1 MSELDAYGAL
11 AGTDKSSSVA
21 WCWDY
26 LRHYEE
32 LFRPFRD
39 QKINLLEI
47 GVASG
52 ASLAV
57 WTRYFSQAQIV
68 GVEINPDGARFAGER
83 VAIRIGSQEDPG
95 FLHSVVVEFPPTI
108 IIDDG
113 SHLAHHMIASFE
125 ALFPTLLPGGV
136 YIFEDMAFH
145 FEESDRRFQ
154 GAKAHQ
160 GHSDKP
166 IYDYLNNFMRAR
178 VASARLPAESWG
190 FARYAFEHID
200 SVTLAGG
207 FIAVRKKAPRDVTQP
222 IAVFE
227 RELAQGGGAEAAAR
241 YAEYLIKHNVHLDRA
256 AALVPNILAAGPR
269 DEAIMISMLNILITL
284 ERFDEAAEIATH
296 LTRIGPANARY
307 WDQLVMIERRRHR
320 PEAEAA
326 ALRRLIALQPKL
338 AGHHLRLSELAEHT
352 GDLAAAVTFARG
364 ASELEPGHADFRNR
378 VAALEGRLAG
388 R

>member
-1 MSELDAYGAL
+1 LSELDAYGAL
-11 AGTDKSSSVA
+11 AGTDKSSSVS

-39 QKINLLEI
+39 QPINLLEI

-57 WTRYFSQAQIV
+57 WTRYFSKAQIV

-95 FLHSVVVEFPPTI
+95 FLHGVTVEFPPTI

-145 FEESDRRFQ
+145 FDESDRRFQ

-160 GHSDKP
+160 GLAETP
-166 IYDYLNNFMRAR
+166 IYDYLNKFMRAR
-178 VASARLPAESWG
+178 VASARLPEQSWG
-190 FARYAFEHID
+190 FARYAFQHID

-207 FIAVRKKAPRDVTQP
+207 FIAVRKTAPRDTTTP
-222 IAVFE
+222 ITVFE
-227 RELAQGGGAEAAAR
+227 REIAQGAGAEAAAR
-241 YAEYLIKHNVHLDRA
+241 YAEYLIKHGVNLDRA
-256 AALVPNILAAGPR
+256 AALVPSIMAAGPR
-269 DEAIMISMLNILITL
+269 DEAIMLSLLNILITV
-284 ERFDEAAEIATH
+284 ERFDDASEIANH
-296 LTRIGPANARY
+296 LARIGPGNALY
-307 WDQLVMIERRRHR
+307 WDRLVMIERRRFR
-320 PEAEAA
+320 PDLEAA
-326 ALRRLIALQPKL
+326 ALTRLAALQPHA
-338 AGHHLRLSELAEHT
+338 AGHQHRLSELYQELGNHAAA
-352 GDLAAAVTFARG
+352 LAAARKA
-364 ASELEPGHADFRNR
+364 AELEPGNRDFAGR
-378 VAALEGRLAG
+378 VDALERV
-388 R
+388 

>member
-11 AGTDKSSSVA
+11 AGTDKSSSVS

-39 QKINLLEI
+39 QPINLLEI

-57 WTRYFSQAQIV
+57 WTRYFSKAQIV

-95 FLHSVVVEFPPTI
+95 FLHGVTVEFPPTI

-125 ALFPTLLPGGV
+125 TLFPALLPGGV

-154 GAKAHQ
+154 GAAAHQ
-160 GHSDKP
+160 GLSATP
-166 IYDYLNNFMRAR
+166 IYDYLNKFMRAR
-178 VASARLPAESWG
+178 AASARLPADSWG
-190 FARYAFEHID
+190 FARYAFEQID
-200 SVTLAGG
+200 SVTVAGG
-207 FIAVRKKAPRDVTQP
+207 FVALRKKAPRDMTQP

-241 YAEYLIKHNVHLDRA
+241 YAEFLIKHDVNLDRA
-256 AALVPNILAAGPR
+256 AALVPGILAAAPR
-269 DEAIMISMLNILITL
+269 DETIMITLLNIMLKL
-284 ERFDEAAEIATH
+284 ERFDDASEIANH
-296 LTRIGPANARY
+296 LARIGPWNARY
-307 WDQLVMIERRRHR
+307 WDQLAMIERRRGR
-320 PEAEAA
+320 PELEAA
-326 ALRRLIALQPKL
+326 ALRQLIALQPNS
-338 AGHHLRLSELAEHT
+338 AGNHLRLSELSEDS
-352 GDLAAAVTFARG
+352 GDLDAATGFARV
-364 ASELEPGHADFRNR
+364 ASELEPGNIDFRNR
-378 VAALEGRLAG
+378 VAALAERRVG
-388 R
+388 